1 MSSIKVDFIHV
12 GYHKTASSFLQLN
25 YFNKIDNLCVLNEE
39 IPTLQKDLWFYK
51 NFVNVGENEFNLE
64 KMTSQLRNA
73 IQLSN
78 QMNKKKTVKC
88 ISEENLSGDI
98 YTGENAL
105 ILMKRIYQIFGKTK
119 ILIVLRNQLDWLL
132 SAYGNYVLHKGN
144 LTLEKWL
151 KRYGR
156 DLLSKINYSYL
167 LEEYA
172 KLFGFHN
179 INIIP
184 YENLFEPDHGI
195 NLFLKKNFHINVD
208 MRKIDNKLV
217 NQGRSLLLNQS
228 ISYVNQFLPSS
239 YYARIL
245 RYNRTNNKLE
255 NDRKF
260 LKNILSKSKNNF
272 IKDNEKICKLFNI
285 NLPEIYFA

>member
-132 SAYGNYVLHKGN
+132 SAYGNYVLHKGH

-184 YENLFEPDHGI
+184 YENLFE
-195 NLFLKKNFHINVD
+195 
-208 MRKIDNKLV
+208 
-217 NQGRSLLLNQS
+217 
-228 ISYVNQFLPSS
+228 
-239 YYARIL
+239 
-245 RYNRTNNKLE
+245 
-255 NDRKF
+255 
-260 LKNILSKSKNNF
+260 
-272 IKDNEKICKLFNI
+272 
-285 NLPEIYFA
+285 